1 MLWIIILLIILGVI
15 GYLLFPIIKI
25 LFKVRRLQKQMQEQ
39 FDAFNRQNNAP
50 GYESDYESDEPEKIF
65 DDSMGEYVE
74 FEEIEKEEYV
84 EENVSP
90 TYNVPRNRVEDAEWE
105 DIR

>member
-1 MLWIIILLIILGVI
+1 MWWIIPLIILGVI

-25 LFKVRRLQKQMQEQ
+25 LFRVRRLQKQMQEQ

-50 GYESDYESDEPEKIF
+50 GYDSDYDSDEPEKIF

-74 FEEIEKEEYV
+74 FEEIAEEECEV
-84 EENVSP
+84 EDVSP
-90 TYNVPRNRVEDAEWE
+90 TYNVPRNRIEDAEWE
-105 DIR
+105 DIK

>member
-1 MLWIIILLIILGVI
+1 MKWIILLIILGVI

-25 LFKVRRLQKQMQEQ
+25 LFRVRRLQKQMQEQ

-50 GYESDYESDEPEKIF
+50 GYDSDYDSDEPEKIF

-74 FEEIEKEEYV
+74 FEEIAEEAC
-84 EENVSP
+84 EGEDVSP
-90 TYNVPRNRVEDAEWE
+90 TYNVPRNRIEDAEWE
-105 DIR
+105 DIK

>member
-1 MLWIIILLIILGVI
+1 MWWIIPLIILGVI

-25 LFKVRRLQKQMQEQ
+25 LFRVRRLQKQMQEQ

-50 GYESDYESDEPEKIF
+50 GYDSDYDSDEPEKIF

-74 FEEIEKEEYV
+74 FEEIAEEAC
-84 EENVSP
+84 EGEDVSP

-105 DIR
+105 DIK

>member
-1 MLWIIILLIILGVI
+1 MWWIIPLIILGVI

-25 LFKVRRLQKQMQEQ
+25 LFRVRRLQKQMQEQ

-50 GYESDYESDEPEKIF
+50 GYDSDYDSDEPEKIF

-74 FEEIEKEEYV
+74 FEEIAEEAC
-84 EENVSP
+84 EGEDVSP
-90 TYNVPRNRVEDAEWE
+90 TYNVPRNRIEDAEWE
-105 DIR
+105 DIK

>member
-1 MLWIIILLIILGVI
+1 MKWIILLIILGVI

-25 LFKVRRLQKQMQEQ
+25 FFRVRRLQKQMQEQ

-50 GYESDYESDEPEKIF
+50 GYDSDYDSDEPEKIF

-74 FEEIEKEEYV
+74 FEEIAEEAC
-84 EENVSP
+84 EGEDVSP
-90 TYNVPRNRVEDAEWE
+90 TYNVPRNRIEDAEWE
-105 DIR
+105 DIK

>member
-1 MLWIIILLIILGVI
+1 MWWIILLIILGVI

-25 LFKVRRLQKQMQEQ
+25 LFRVRRLQKQMQEQ

-50 GYESDYESDEPEKIF
+50 GYDSDYDSDEPEKIF

-74 FEEIEKEEYV
+74 FEEIAEEECEV
-84 EENVSP
+84 ADVSP

-105 DIR
+105 DIK